1 MRMGEEKKEGGG
13 EKSGGG
19 SRGNLKFFGEGG
31 GGKSGG
37 IKGPETNMSKIPKFS
52 KNKMFI

>member
-19 SRGNLKFFGEGG
+19 SRGNLKIFGEGG

-52 KNKMFI
+52 KNS